1 MLVPLDL
8 KRCPT
13 PSVIVLDEQKPSSAT
28 ITSHQLVL
36 PTNLCKVG
44 RTVSHDVHKTSKPT
58 EPSIHRMSNST
69 LPKFGGVAATVSSD
83 HVTATTTKQLKSNSS
98 VISNHVATIS
108 DKYGTGAL
116 YRKTFEGGH
125 PNLSKEIP
133 MASSYTNNKEQ
144 NVRKRMWNEDADNDD
159 EFDELCN
166 MVDLSFDADHVTDN
180 QVTKVMIPDNNSR
193 SSDQSVHRAASMTV
207 ALTQSWSCPVCN
219 EQFEGRLV
227 WVYKN
232 VHSPVLLMG

>member
-8 KRCPT
+8 KKCPT
-13 PSVIVLDEQKPSSAT
+13 VIVLDEQKPSNAT

-36 PTNLCKVG
+36 PTNLRKVG
-44 RTVSHDVHKTSKPT
+44 RPVSHDVHKTSKLT
-58 EPSIHRMSNST
+58 KLSIHHTSNST
-69 LPKFGGVAATVSSD
+69 LPKIGGVAATVSSD
-83 HVTATTTKQLKSNSS
+83 HVTATTRKQLKSNSS

-108 DKYGTGAL
+108 DKHGTGAL

-133 MASSYTNNKEQ
+133 IASSYTNNKEQ
-144 NVRKRMWNEDADNDD
+144 NVRKRTWNEDADNYD
-159 EFDELCN
+159 EFDKLCN
-166 MVDLSFDADHVTDN
+166 MVDLSFDADHVTEN

-193 SSDQSVHRAASMTV
+193 SSDQSVYRAASTTV
-207 ALTQSWSCPVCN
+207 ALTQLWSCPVCN
-219 EQFEGRLV
+219 EQFEGRSV

-232 VHSPVLLMG
+232 VRSPVILMG

>member
-1 MLVPLDL
+1 M
-8 KRCPT
+8 
-13 PSVIVLDEQKPSSAT
+13 IVLDEQKPSSAT

-36 PTNLCKVG
+36 PTNLHKVG

-58 EPSIHRMSNST
+58 ELSIHHTSNST
-69 LPKFGGVAATVSSD
+69 LPKIGVVAATVSSD
-83 HVTATTTKQLKSNSS
+83 HVTATMRKQLKSNSS

-108 DKYGTGAL
+108 EKHRTGAL

-125 PNLSKEIP
+125 PNLSKEVP
-133 MASSYTNNKEQ
+133 TASSYTNNKEQ
-144 NVRKRMWNEDADNDD
+144 NVHKRTWNEDNDD
-159 EFDELCN
+159 EFDKLCI

-193 SSDQSVHRAASMTV
+193 SSDQSVHHAASMTV

-219 EQFEGRLV
+219 EQFEGRSV

-232 VHSPVLLMG
+232 MHSPVILMG